1 MMTSSAKSAGLL
13 NCPHCAAPPAR
24 ALVRQGRRV
33 AGRRVAGSLGLLALK
48 GRFRCS
54 FKTVEWN

>member
-1 MMTSSAKSAGLL
+1 MTSSAKSAGLL

-33 AGRRVAGSLGLLALK
+33 AGSLGLLALK
-48 GRFRCS
+48 GHFRCS
-54 FKTVEWN
+54 YKTVKWN